1 MESARMDT
9 MFGRSREQTVPYTAF
24 VEFKREILEQVQQIR
39 HDITALQQ
47 QTHPVSRIG
56 DAVETLQM
64 QFEWASGRIKAMQDE
79 ILQESY
85 ENNYT
90 QVMVG
95 WAEDEINR
103 VKDALPGAPLAHT
116 HFADPLPET
125 QSD

>member
-1 MESARMDT
+1 MK
-9 MFGRSREQTVPYTAF
+9 EQWPQQVPH
-24 VEFKREILEQVQQIR
+24 VQ
-39 HDITALQQ
+39 
-47 QTHPVSRIG
+47 
-56 DAVETLQM
+56 ETLQM
-64 QFEWASGRIKAMQDE
+64 QFEWASGRIKALQAQDEELRDE

-85 ENNYT
+85 ETNYT

-125 QSD
+125 QRD